1 MPDSRPLGHVLLIE
15 DDESLATVVARHLR
29 ARGYDTSIAPSA
41 EEAAALL
48 AAGCRP
54 TVVLLDIN
62 LPGDSGWAFLRGGGL
77 AAVGS
82 PPVYVVSA
90 TAVSSAHLHE
100 FGVAGYL
107 PKPFAMATLMEIV
120 SRPSRVSA
128 GAVGAP
134 GAPRESDD
142 L

>member
-1 MPDSRPLGHVLLIE
+1 MPDAGSLGHVLLVE
-15 DDESLATVVARHLR
+15 DDETLAAVVARHLR
-29 ARGYDTSIAPSA
+29 GYAATVAPSA
-41 EEAAALL
+41 EEAVRVLV
-48 AAGCRP
+48 AGCRP

-62 LPGDSGWAFLRGGGL
+62 LPGDSGWAFLRGGHL

-90 TAVSSAHLHE
+90 TAVASARLHE

-107 PKPFAMATLMEIV
+107 PKPFAMPTLMEIV
-120 SRPSRVSA
+120 SRPSRATADADGSA
-128 GAVGAP
+128 GSGDL
-134 GAPRESDD
+134 DD

>member
-29 ARGYDTSIAPSA
+29 ARGYDTSIAPSS

-62 LPGDSGWAFLRGGGL
+62 LPGDSGWAFLRGDAL
-77 AAVGS
+77 AAVGL

-107 PKPFAMATLMEIV
+107 PKPFAMSTLIEIV
-120 SRPSRVSA
+120 SRA
-128 GAVGAP
+128 EP
-134 GAPRESDD
+134 GSGDTDD
-142 L
+142 GPGRPGDPDAL

>member
-1 MPDSRPLGHVLLIE
+1 MRDPGRLGHVLLIE
-15 DDESLATVVARHLR
+15 DDDTLATVVARHLR
-29 ARGYDTSIAPSA
+29 ARGYDATIAPSA
-41 EEAAALL
+41 EEAVTQIE
-48 AAGCRP
+48 AGCRP

-62 LPGDSGWAFLRGGGL
+62 LPGDSGWAFLRGGSL

-90 TAVSSAHLHE
+90 TAVSSARLHE

-107 PKPFAMATLMEIV
+107 PKPFAMPTLMEIV
-120 SRPSRVSA
+120 SRPSRATA
-128 GAVGAP
+128 GADDTAGGP
-134 GAPRESDD
+134 GDLDD